1 VLLRL
6 LIALA
11 ALAGFAHASAADEGW
26 VIQRLHV
33 AFDVRADASIDVR
46 EEFDVDF
53 RTLER
58 HGILRD
64 IVAVQVYDQDY
75 NRRYDIG
82 RPVVTSADG
91 RTHQVQVSDEGALRR
106 FRIGDPDRTISGRE
120 TYRIA
125 YTLNGAFNGFPGHDE
140 FYWNAVGSWPVRI
153 ELASFAVLA
162 PEGGIERAQCFQGP
176 LGSTEPCHATF
187 TADRALFTATRPLE
201 VGEQLTV
208 VAGLRKGAV
217 AEPSPILVMR
227 PRQITRFFD
236 RTPWTLATLWVGLVA
251 AVGGVG
257 TLWWR
262 IGRDRRYVS
271 LHYLSQE
278 KGEERVPILGSDP
291 IVVEFGPP
299 DGIRPGQI
307 GLLMDERADTLDITS
322 TIIDLAVRGYLRITE
337 ISKTGWFG
345 KVDWELDLVKPAD
358 DHLLEYERIVLNG
371 LFDGGSPR
379 KLSSLKNKFYDD
391 LARAQKALYR
401 DAVER
406 QWFHRNPNTVR
417 TITRIAGLTV
427 VIAGLV
433 LTAWLGQHWG
443 HGLAGLPVIVG
454 GILLAIL
461 SRAMPRRTAAGREAL
476 RRSLGFA
483 RYIRTAETHQQAF
496 AERAGIFTDYLPYA
510 VAFRA
515 VDRWAAAFKDIDIRA
530 ATRAWYAGN
539 SRFDAGDFSSTLGS
553 FQSTVSSTMSSTPGG
568 SGGSGFSGGSS
579 GGGGGG
585 GGGGSW

>member
-1 VLLRL
+1 MPRRL
-6 LIALA
+6 LIVLA
-11 ALAGFAHASAADEGW
+11 ALAGFAPGLAADEGW

-53 RTLER
+53 RTVER

-64 IVAVQVYDQDY
+64 IVAVQVYDEDY
-75 NRRYDIG
+75 DRHYEIG
-82 RPVVTSADG
+82 QPVVTSADG
-91 RTHQVQVSDEGALRR
+91 ETHQVQVSNEGALRR
-106 FRIGDPDRTISGRE
+106 FRIGDPDRMISGRE
-120 TYRIA
+120 TYHIA
-125 YTLNGAFNGFPGHDE
+125 YTLNGAFNGFPDHDE
-140 FYWNAVGSWPVRI
+140 FYWNAVGAWPVRI
-153 ELASFAVLA
+153 EQASFTVRTPAD
-162 PEGGIERAQCFQGP
+162 GIERAQCFQGP
-176 LGSTEPCHATF
+176 PGSTEPCRSTF
-187 TADRALFTATRPLE
+187 TADRAIFTATRPLE

-208 VAGLRKGAV
+208 VAGLHKGAV
-217 AEPSPILVMR
+217 AAPSPILVTR

-236 RTPWTLATLWVGLVA
+236 RTPWTLAGLWVGLVA

-257 TLWWR
+257 MLWWR
-262 IGRDRRYVS
+262 AGRDRRYVS

-278 KGEERVPILGSDP
+278 KGDERVPILGSDP

-307 GLLMDERADTLDITS
+307 GLLLDERADTLDITS

-337 ISKTGWFG
+337 IPKTGWFG
-345 KVDWELDLVKPAD
+345 KVDWDLDQVKPAD

-371 LFDGGSPR
+371 LFDAGSPR

-391 LARAQKALYR
+391 LARAKKALYR

-406 QWFHRNPNTVR
+406 RCFHRNPNTVR
-417 TITRIAGLTV
+417 TITRIAGLAV

-433 LTAWLGQHWG
+433 LTGWLGQNWG
-443 HGLAGLPVIVG
+443 RGLVGLPVIVG
-454 GILLAIL
+454 GVLLAIL

-496 AERAGIFTDYLPYA
+496 AERAGIFTEYLPYA
-510 VAFRA
+510 VAFKA
-515 VDRWAAAFKDIDIRA
+515 VDRWAKAFKDIDIQA
-530 ATRAWYAGN
+530 ATRAWYAGS
-539 SRFDAGDFSSTLGS
+539 SRFDAGSFSSTLGS
-553 FQSTVSSTMSSTPGG
+553 FQSTVSSAMSATPGG
-568 SGGSGFSGGSS
+568 SGRSGFSGGSS